1 MRAETVSVPLSF
13 SLAAASLHD
22 PVFLLSS
29 AGEIAWA
36 NPAAANCLGRPADA
50 LSGVRLVDTLTPESA
65 AIAEH
70 ALREIFEGQQSRTLY
85 ELKFVHRDL
94 TERALELDFSPMESQ
109 STRSVIAVG
118 RDPSLRDV
126 LAQDRRRAE
135 FQSLQFQAALVE
147 LARSD
152 SSTLEERLI
161 HITSVGAS
169 ALDVGRLSVWLF
181 NDTHTELRCLHLF
194 NRDKGAYESGTV
206 LQVEKYPRYF
216 EGLQSQRTIT
226 AHDAMTDPLTSEFA
240 ADYLPAFNITSML
253 DVPIRREGRLVGVL
267 CHEHTGPARRWNHDE
282 QHFAASLADLI
293 SLVFETQ
300 RRRQAEQELLR
311 RERERAEAALRES
324 EERNVYLSE
333 ELRKELNFE
342 EIVGSSAAMQKVFE
356 SIEMVAQ
363 TNSTVLLLGET
374 GTGKELIA
382 RAVHNR
388 SRRKN
393 KVMVK
398 LNCGALPSTLVESE
412 LFGHEKGAF
421 TGAVAQR
428 KGRFE
433 LAHEGT
439 IFLDEI
445 GELSPEVQTRLLRVL
460 QEQEFERVGGTRSL
474 KVDVRVITATNK
486 NLSEE
491 VRRGVFRAD
500 LFYRLNV
507 FPIQVPPLRERPEDI
522 VPLTTYFVR
531 RFSHRMG
538 KPITSVH
545 PHTLER
551 LQQYRWP
558 GNVRELANMIERAV
572 ILCQSDVLDDRHIAA
587 LAGQA
592 PAVASSEKFPTL
604 EEAERR
610 IIVQALERT
619 GGILGGPKGAAELLG
634 VNRSTLWSRMQKLG
648 IHIPKK

>member
-1 MRAETVSVPLSF
+1 MPAETESVSLLFSF
-13 SLAAASLHD
+13 AASKVHD
-22 PVFLLSS
+22 PVFLLNP
-29 AGEIAWA
+29 AGEIIWV
-36 NPAAANCLGRPADA
+36 NPATADFLGRSSETLA
-50 LSGVRLVDTLTPESA
+50 GIRLVDTLTPESA
-65 AIAEH
+65 GIVEH
-70 ALREIFEGQQSRTLY
+70 AFRMLREGNKTRSLY

-94 TERALELDFSPMESQ
+94 TERTLEIDFSWMDAPAQ
-109 STRSVIAVG
+109 SIIAIG
-118 RDPSLRDV
+118 RDPSSREM

-152 SSTLEERLI
+152 SSTLDERLV
-161 HITSVGAS
+161 HITAVGAS

-181 NDTHTELRCLHLF
+181 NDTRSELRCIHLF
-194 NRDKGAYESGTV
+194 NRDTGAHENGAV
-206 LQVEKYPRYF
+206 LEVERYPRYF
-216 EGLQSQRTIT
+216 EALQSQRTIT
-226 AHDAMTDPLTSEFA
+226 ADDAMTDPQTMEFA
-240 ADYLPAFNITSML
+240 SDYLPAFNITSML

-267 CHEHTGPARRWNHDE
+267 CHEHTGVARRWTHDE

-293 SLVFETQ
+293 ALVLETQ
-300 RRRQAEQELLR
+300 RRRQAELELQR
-311 RERERAEAALRES
+311 RERERAEAALRDS
-324 EERNVYLSE
+324 EERNVYLNQ
-333 ELRKELNFE
+333 ELHHELNFE
-342 EIVGSSAAMQKVFE
+342 EIIGASAAMQRVFE

-398 LNCGALPSTLVESE
+398 LNCGALPATLVESE

-445 GELSPEVQTRLLRVL
+445 GELLPEVQTRLLRVL

-486 NLSEE
+486 NLSDE
-491 VRRGVFRAD
+491 VRRGLFRAD

-522 VPLTTYFVR
+522 EPLTNYFVR

-538 KPITSVH
+538 KRITGVH
-545 PHTLER
+545 PNTLER
-551 LQQYRWP
+551 LQHYQWP
-558 GNVRELANMIERAV
+558 GNVREIANVIERAV
-572 ILCQSDVLDDRHIAA
+572 ILCQVDMLDERHIGGLAA
-587 LAGQA
+587 QA
-592 PAVASSEKFPTL
+592 SPVSKAEKFPTL

-610 IIVQALERT
+610 IILQALERT
-619 GGILGGPKGAAELLG
+619 GGVLSGRKGAAELLG

-648 IHIPKK
+648 IQIPKTK

>member
-1 MRAETVSVPLSF
+1 VRAETESVSLSF
-13 SLAAASLHD
+13 SLAASKAHD
-22 PVFLLSS
+22 PVFLLNS
-29 AGEIAWA
+29 AGEIIWA
-36 NPAAANCLGRPADA
+36 NPATADFLGRSSDTLA
-50 LSGVRLVDTLTPESA
+50 GIRLVDTLTPESA
-65 AIAEH
+65 GIVEH
-70 ALREIFEGQQSRTLY
+70 ALRMLREGNETRSLY

-94 TERALELDFSPMESQ
+94 TERPLEIDFSWMPAP
-109 STRSVIAVG
+109 TLAIVAIG
-118 RDPSLRDV
+118 RDPSSREM

-152 SSTLEERLI
+152 SSTLDERLV
-161 HITSVGAS
+161 HITAVGAS

-181 NDTHTELRCLHLF
+181 NDMHSELRCIHLF
-194 NRDKGAYESGTV
+194 NRDRGAHEDGAV
-206 LQVEKYPRYF
+206 LQVERYPQYF
-216 EGLQSQRTIT
+216 EALQSQRTIT
-226 AHDAMTDPLTSEFA
+226 AHDAMTDPQTMEFA
-240 ADYLPAFNITSML
+240 SDYLPAFNITSML
-253 DVPIRREGRLVGVL
+253 DVPIRREGQLVGVL
-267 CHEHTGPARRWNHDE
+267 CHEHTGVARRWTHDE

-293 SLVFETQ
+293 ALVLETQ
-300 RRRQAEQELLR
+300 RRRHAELELQR
-311 RERERAEAALRES
+311 RERERAEAALRDS
-324 EERNVYLSE
+324 EERNVYLNQ
-333 ELRKELNFE
+333 ELHHELNFE
-342 EIVGSSAAMQKVFE
+342 EIIGASPAMQRVFE

-398 LNCGALPSTLVESE
+398 LNCGALPATLVESE

-445 GELSPEVQTRLLRVL
+445 GELLPELQTRLLRVL

-486 NLSEE
+486 NLNDE

-522 VPLTTYFVR
+522 EPLTNYFIR

-538 KPITSVH
+538 KRITGVH
-545 PHTLER
+545 PSTLER
-551 LQQYRWP
+551 LQHYHWP
-558 GNVRELANMIERAV
+558 GNVRELANVIERAV
-572 ILCQSDVLDDRHIAA
+572 ILCQVDMLDERHIGGLAA
-587 LAGQA
+587 QTI
-592 PAVASSEKFPTL
+592 AVSKSEKFPTL

-610 IIVQALERT
+610 IILQALERT
-619 GGILGGPKGAAELLG
+619 GGVLSGRKGAAELLG

-648 IHIPKK
+648 IQIPKTK